1 MTPSTVLSWHGTS
14 GPLLPLSPLLGHSFP
29 QHPPP
34 RIPAFLLLWAFRE
47 PPLISVSNM
56 PQSFSVL
63 SPECLA
69 LSAVVPP
76 SPQHGYMQWNV
87 NFTGFAACS
96 LLRTWPRS
104 TVGIL

>member
-1 MTPSTVLSWHGTS
+1 MAPQDLCSRCPLCWVTTSPSTA
-14 GPLLPLSPLLGHSFP
+14 PPRR
-29 QHPPP
+29 PP
-34 RIPAFLLLWAFRE
+34 RIPAFLLLWAFGE

-56 PQSFSVL
+56 LQSFLVL

-76 SPQHGYMQWNV
+76 SPQHGYVQWNV